1 MQPPQPDNEMR
12 RLYERFVRSLADQ
25 SDLSVY
31 SEDDLLDIYDYTRS
45 IPDDY
50 VAMEVLIAG
59 SRMYPANEDLAKRK
73 VLFMHDFEQ
82 DTAVVESATHLPV
95 DSLVRTIAIFKVDRP
110 ETVEAAKERLLRAV
124 TRQHKHS
131 IEDGDVY
138 FLIET
143 LNDIGMLDAVSDTS
157 KVLREY
163 IAYPTTLDQELYKIY
178 SEKGD
183 AARAISHCQALTESE
198 PFEANWWEL
207 LANAYTNLSD
217 DKAAALEAIEYA
229 LALDP
234 ESRDGQLLKATLVAA
249 ENPEQSKELCKA
261 VLRKAPDY
269 RPALFLYAY
278 LQFIT
283 HEGDEAL
290 DLLRRYA
297 IAEDESIDKNF
308 FEMLFENVDGTMPD
322 DFMEMLRGYV
332 GQLELPDVYLWALQL
347 SDSGQI
353 SGTADV
359 LEAARPRP
367 EFMSST
373 PMVRLLA
380 EAYYRTGR
388 YADVV
393 ELAEAMPENDA
404 AEDLLLTLYY
414 ALSRKRMDMTD
425 GLHALL
431 EARLVKSTLVVMEGL
446 SVSERNMM
454 LRGVRH
460 HLVSLLK
467 SLMGED
473 IPEQAYDPFTE

>member
-1 MQPPQPDNEMR
+1 MQLGPDNEMR
-12 RLYERFVRSLADQ
+12 RLYERFVRSVADQ
-25 SDLSVY
+25 SDLSIY
-31 SEDDLLDIYDYTRS
+31 SEDDLVDIYDYTRS

-50 VAMEVLIAG
+50 AAMEVLIAG
-59 SRMYPANEDLAKRK
+59 SRMYPTSEDLAKRK
-73 VLFMHDFEQ
+73 VLFFHDFEQ
-82 DTAVVESATHLPV
+82 DRAVAESASHLPS
-95 DSLVRTIAIFKVDRP
+95 DSLVRAISQFKSSP
-110 ETVEAAKERLLRAV
+110 PMSKGEAKERLLKAI
-124 TRQHKHS
+124 TKMPKHS
-131 IEDGDVY
+131 IDDGDVY
-138 FLIET
+138 FIIET
-143 LNDIGMLDAVSDTS
+143 LDDFGFLDMVSDAS
-157 KVLREY
+157 AVIREY
-163 IAYPTTLDQELYKIY
+163 CAYPTTLDQELYKIY
-178 SEKGD
+178 SDKGN
-183 AARAISHCQALTESE
+183 AKRAIAHCQALTESE

-207 LANAYTNLSD
+207 LANAYTNLKD
-217 DKAAALEAIEYA
+217 DKEAALEAIEYA

-234 ESRDGQLLKATLVAA
+234 ESRDGRLLKATLVAA
-249 ENPEQSKELCKA
+249 DNPEQSKELCKA

-283 HEGDEAL
+283 NNGDEAK

-308 FEMLFENVDGTMPD
+308 FEMLFENVDGAMPE
-322 DFMEMLRGYV
+322 DFLDMLRGYV
-332 GQLELPDVYLWALQL
+332 NQLELPDVYLWALQL

-353 SGTADV
+353 SGAATV
-359 LEAARPRP
+359 LEAARRTVD
-367 EFMSST
+367 FMAST

-393 ELAEAMPENDA
+393 ELAESMPETDA

-414 ALSRKRMDMTD
+414 ALSRRKIGQAD
-425 GLHALL
+425 GLQELL

-473 IPEQAYDPFTE
+473 IPEQAFDPFAE